1 MMTARCPRIRGHR
14 NLWTA
19 AQQAVQRR
27 PQLSTHTDIRCE
39 STAINDSDHRQ
50 VIAELDTL
58 LERIDTLSQR
68 FETLG
73 QTESQRADY
82 LALHDLQ
89 ARALQQREAHRQALD
104 NPEAGDELPPP
115 AGSTH

>member
-1 MMTARCPRIRGHR
+1 M
-14 NLWTA
+14 
-19 AQQAVQRR
+19 
-27 PQLSTHTDIRCE
+27 D
-39 STAINDSDHRQ
+39 DSEHRQ

-73 QTESQRADY
+73 QTESQRANY

-104 NPEAGDELPPP
+104 NSEAGDELPPP

>member
-1 MMTARCPRIRGHR
+1 MDDSEHR
-14 NLWTA
+14 
-19 AQQAVQRR
+19 R
-27 PQLSTHTDIRCE
+27 
-39 STAINDSDHRQ
+39 

-58 LERIDTLSQR
+58 LERIDALSQR
-68 FETLG
+68 FEILG
-73 QTESQRADY
+73 QTEPQRADY

-115 AGSTH
+115 AGTTH